1 LSASTGAAPPIPGLV
16 AVVGAGPAGLYAA
29 QVLAARGA
37 DVVLLNRDVKPGG
50 LAEYGIFPTK
60 HKMKEGLRKQF
71 RSILDSERISYFG
84 HVTVGDKGNLTL
96 DELRQYCDAVL
107 VTVGAQGTKWLGLPG
122 EDLRGV
128 YHAKDLVYHYNQLP
142 PFATRTYDIGRR
154 VAVVGV
160 GNVALDIARWL
171 VRMRHVDEV
180 ALVARRGPAEVK
192 FDKSEMESVARN
204 LDVAALD
211 SELARVQPVMQSLAQ
226 DPVAARAFI
235 LSALPKALEP
245 VSATRVRL
253 EFLASPARILGESG
267 RVTGLEVD
275 DTTLVQGESGVETR
289 HTGRQRIIACDT
301 VVFAVG
307 DSVDPAVGLKVYR
320 SGFATSSTPRFPVN
334 DASFEALDGKTGAL
348 LPDVFLAGWARV
360 PSAGLVGTA
369 RKDGN
374 AGANAVLQWLAASP
388 GTHAGG
394 KAALQARLERNGA
407 PLVDRR
413 LWRALEDVEK
423 AEAQTRQLEE
433 FKFSTDDEML
443 QAMGWT
449 PGGAR

>member
-1 LSASTGAAPPIPGLV
+1 
-16 AVVGAGPAGLYAA
+16 
-29 QVLAARGA
+29 
-37 DVVLLNRDVKPGG
+37 
-50 LAEYGIFPTK
+50 
-60 HKMKEGLRKQF
+60 
-71 RSILDSERISYFG
+71 
-84 HVTVGDKGNLTL
+84 
-96 DELRQYCDAVL
+96 
-107 VTVGAQGTKWLGLPG
+107 
-122 EDLRGV
+122 
-128 YHAKDLVYHYNQLP
+128 
-142 PFATRTYDIGRR
+142 
-154 VAVVGV
+154 
-160 GNVALDIARWL
+160 
-171 VRMRHVDEV
+171 
-180 ALVARRGPAEVK
+180 
-192 FDKSEMESVARN
+192 VARN

-289 HTGRQRIIACDT
+289 HTGRRRVIACDT